1 MSKVL
6 FIGGTGIISSACAPR
21 AIEQG
26 HEVYLFN
33 RGTSFRK
40 PADGAHIIKGNIREK
55 PEELQR
61 FVKENKIKVV
71 VNWIA
76 FHPNDV
82 QRDIDLLD
90 GLVKQYVFISSASAY
105 QKPVPKLPITEET
118 PLGNPYWE
126 YSRNKQACEELL
138 LSAHRD
144 RGFPATIVRPSH
156 TYDQTLLPFHGRY
169 TMLARMLQKK
179 PVVIHGD
186 GTSLWVMTHH
196 ADFAIGFSGLLG
208 NSAAIGEIFHIT
220 SDEVMTWNSIY
231 ATVAKA
237 AGGELIPVYVASET
251 LARYDK
257 DWGDSLLGDK
267 AHSVIFDNSKI
278 RRLVPEFNPR
288 ISFEQGASEITA
300 WYASHPEFQVVD
312 AGFDG
317 LLDRVIAD
325 VRR

>member
-40 PADGAHIIKGNIREK
+40 PADGAHNIRGNIREK

-61 FVKENKIKVV
+61 FVKENKIEVV

-76 FHPNDV
+76 FNPNDV

-138 LSAHRD
+138 LAAYRD
-144 RGFPATIVRPSH
+144 RGFPATSVRPSH

-196 ADFAIGFSGLLG
+196 ADFAVGFSGLLG

-220 SDEVMTWNSIY
+220 SDEVLTWNSIC

-237 AGGELIPVYVASET
+237 AGGELIPVHVASET